1 MTVRHSL
8 LPDLVDSLSQ
18 DLQDQHGDDGVEY
31 IVSFD
36 TTLVKNLL
44 TAILSLTFVL
54 FLDFRPVHLGMHEL
68 LQE

>member
-1 MTVRHSL
+1 MTVRDSL

-44 TAILSLTFVL
+44 TEILSLTSCAI
-54 FLDFRPVHLGMHEL
+54 FRF
-68 LQE
+68 QTSAFRYA

>member
-1 MTVRHSL
+1 MTVRDSL

-44 TAILSLTFVL
+44 TEILSLTSCAIFRFQTSA
-54 FLDFRPVHLGMHEL
+54 FLKCKDD
-68 LQE
+68 

>member
-1 MTVRHSL
+1 MAVCYIFP
-8 LPDLVDSLSQ
+8 PDLVDSLSQ

-44 TAILSLTFVL
+44 TEILSLTSCAIFRFQTSA
-54 FLDFRPVHLGMHEL
+54 FLKCKDD
-68 LQE
+68 

>member
-1 MTVRHSL
+1 MTVR
-8 LPDLVDSLSQ
+8 LPDLVDLNEQ
-18 DLQDQHGDDGVEY
+18 DLQGQDPDGGVEY

-44 TAILSLTFVL
+44 TAILPLTSVL

>member
-1 MTVRHSL
+1 MTVRDSL

-44 TAILSLTFVL
+44 TEILSLTSCAIFRFQTYA
-54 FLDFRPVHLGMHEL
+54 FLKSMDD
-68 LQE
+68 

>member
-1 MTVRHSL
+1 M
-8 LPDLVDSLSQ
+8 PDLVDSLSQ

-44 TAILSLTFVL
+44 TEILSLTACAIFRFHTSA
-54 FLDFRPVHLGMHEL
+54 FLKCKDD
-68 LQE
+68 

>member
-1 MTVRHSL
+1 MTVRDSL

-44 TAILSLTFVL
+44 TEILPLTSCAIFRFQTSA
-54 FLDFRPVHLGMHEL
+54 FLKCKDD
-68 LQE
+68 

>member
-1 MTVRHSL
+1 MAVCDSS
-8 LPDLVDSLSQ
+8 LPDLVHLNVQ

-44 TAILSLTFVL
+44 TEILSLTSCAIFRFQTSA
-54 FLDFRPVHLGMHEL
+54 FLKCKDD
-68 LQE
+68 

>member
-1 MTVRHSL
+1 MTVRDSL

-44 TAILSLTFVL
+44 TEILSLTSCAIFRFQTSA
-54 FLDFRPVHLGMHEL
+54 FLKCKND
-68 LQE
+68 